1 VLLVSGC
8 GGEAAGASGLPTAEI
23 RLGGEALIVEVAAT
37 PEARRQGLMNREELP
52 ADRGMLFVFRG
63 SDYRSFWMKDTSIA
77 LSVAY
82 IREDG
87 MITGIYELEP
97 FSLESVD
104 SAAPVKY
111 ALEVNRGT
119 FRRLGVGP
127 GDRVLLPP
135 GLPEAEN
142 G

>member
-1 VLLVSGC
+1 
-8 GGEAAGASGLPTAEI
+8 
-23 RLGGEALIVEVAAT
+23 
-37 PEARRQGLMNREELP
+37 
-52 ADRGMLFVFRG
+52 
-63 SDYRSFWMKDTSIA
+63 MKDTSIA

>member
-1 VLLVSGC
+1 
-8 GGEAAGASGLPTAEI
+8 
-23 RLGGEALIVEVAAT
+23 
-37 PEARRQGLMNREELP
+37 MNREELP
-52 ADRGMLFVFRG
+52 ADRGMLFVFPG